1 MKSITKRVEYRRK
14 RKGKTNYKKRLKLL
28 LAKKHRIVIRKFLS
42 TTTAQIISYDE
53 NGDKT
58 IVSANSTELK
68 KIGWK
73 LNTGNIPAAYL
84 TGALLAKKAKKKKIM
99 ECIVDL
105 GLATPTKG
113 SRIFA
118 AVNGAID
125 NGLKIPH
132 SKDMF
137 PAKEQITG
145 EIIKKAIDSV
155 KGKFQFST
163 YKKIDVVK
171 HIQETKDKIIEK

>member
-14 RKGKTNYKKRLKLL
+14 RAGKTNYKKRLKLL
-28 LAKKHRIVIRKFLS
+28 LSKKPRLVIRKTL
-42 TTTAQIISYDE
+42 TNTIVQIVNYNE

-58 IVSANSTELK
+58 IISAKSAELK

-73 LNTGNIPAAYL
+73 MNTGNIPAAYL
-84 TGALLAKKAKKKKIM
+84 TGMLLAKKAKQKKIS
-99 ECIVDL
+99 EAIVDL

-113 SRIFA
+113 SKIFA
-118 AVNGAID
+118 ALKGAIE

-137 PAKEQITG
+137 PSNDQVNGI
-145 EIIKKAIDSV
+145 IIKNAIASV
-155 KGKFQFST
+155 KTNNQFST
-163 YKKIDVVK
+163 YKKLDAVK
-171 HIQETKDKIIEK
+171 HIQEIKAKVIK